1 MNSTSRISK
10 KKYSNIVLFNKR
22 EKDFQKKNEKLFD
35 SESKNITKIN
45 WLQKSNESK
54 SKLFFPIFSNSN
66 SFIISDRESE
76 LTLRKKFLKRIRL
89 DKKPNNITK
98 NHNLFITESPSFI
111 SYKKLSSNNSLN
123 KNQLNLDKGKNK
135 SLIINNSKYLEKDKY
150 ILNNDYSSIN
160 NANILLKFENEKN
173 VTKNK
178 DKNGNE
184 KIHILNIKRQK
195 LNRKNSVNKTEYISK
210 TKEINLLLYN
220 SKVKNE
226 GNKIK
231 LENYE
236 NKLESYNDTLKLLNK
251 IKKLLDFSFI
261 DKITE
266 YLRFIN
272 SKKKLE
278 KNICEILID
287 QIIIYKNDIKSLNQK
302 IKKKITEKKYILK
315 WIYFQIQLKEK
326 KLCLPS
332 YYRTIIEKNEAKQKM
347 RQSAVFRSKSML
359 CIKPIKKEIKK
370 YPIEKRKNLKSLKK
384 QNISSCYEFNSE
396 NGLFYNYEIDLDN
409 PIFSKEINKIKY
421 YKYHCIYNSI
431 DEFEAAF
438 KFLENN
444 IIKMMN
450 HYYNLKM
457 DIFYFKNELSNI
469 KNNINNKEI
478 IDKNYLKE
486 FNELKEVFKYK
497 IKLKQKYKN
506 DNSILGNNSALY
518 HYYTLPKK
526 DNNFTILNKI
536 KRLNNN
542 NTCKSLGLKY
552 NPEFVGEKKSKK
564 NYEKNIIY
572 EILSKLKYINFVCD
586 YLLTKSAIYNSN
598 NYGQKSKLNKIRNEI
613 ETNHRIEKSAKQRL
627 RNSQKYILLKNKIE
641 ERNNKIYFL
650 PYKKLDIFR
659 YKKAKE
665 QKPEDINNN
674 KSQVIQIN
682 DFFE

>member
-22 EKDFQKKNEKLFD
+22 EKDLQKKKEKLFD

-45 WLQKSNESK
+45 RLQKSNERK
-54 SKLFFPIFSNSN
+54 SKLCFPIFSNSN
-66 SFIISDRESE
+66 RFIISDRESE
-76 LTLRKKFLKRIRL
+76 MILRKKLLKRIRL

-111 SYKKLSSNNSLN
+111 SYKKLSSNN
-123 KNQLNLDKGKNK
+123 LDKGKNK
-135 SLIINNSKYLEKDKY
+135 SLIINNSKYMEKD
-150 ILNNDYSSIN
+150 NNYSSIN
-160 NANILLKFENEKN
+160 NANILLQFENEKN
-173 VTKNK
+173 LAKNK

-184 KIHILNIKRQK
+184 KIHILNLKRQK
-195 LNRKNSVNKTEYISK
+195 LNRKNSVNKTDYISK
-210 TKEINLLLYN
+210 EKEINLLLYN

-266 YLRFIN
+266 YLRFIK
-272 SKKKLE
+272 SKKKFE
-278 KNICEILID
+278 KSICKILID
-287 QIIIYKNDIKSLNQK
+287 HIIIYKNDIKSINQK
-302 IKKKITEKKYILK
+302 IKKKIAEKNYILK

-332 YYRTIIEKNEAKQKM
+332 YYRTIIEKIEIKKKM

-359 CIKPIKKEIKK
+359 CIKSIKKEIKK
-370 YPIEKRKNLKSLKK
+370 HPIEKRKNIKSLKK
-384 QNISSCYEFNSE
+384 QNISTCNEFNSE

-409 PIFSKEINKIKY
+409 PIYSKEINKIKY
-421 YKYHCIYNSI
+421 YRYHCVYNSI
-431 DEFEAAF
+431 DEFEGAF

-450 HYYNLKM
+450 HYYNLKKN
-457 DIFYFKNELSNI
+457 IFYFKNELSNI

-478 IDKNYLKE
+478 IDRNSLREKE
-486 FNELKEVFKYK
+486 FNKLKEVFKYK
-497 IKLKQKYKN
+497 IKLKQKNKYKN
-506 DNSILGNNSALY
+506 DNSFLGDNSTLY
-518 HYYTLPKK
+518 HYYTLPKN

-536 KRLNNN
+536 KRLNK
-542 NTCKSLGLKY
+542 TCKSLGLKY
-552 NPEFVGEKKSKK
+552 NPEFVGGKKSKK

-572 EILSKLKYINFVCD
+572 EILSKLKYINFVAD

-598 NYGQKSKLNKIRNEI
+598 NYEQKSKLNKIRNEI
-613 ETNHRIEKSAKQRL
+613 EANHRIEKSAQQRL

-659 YKKAKE
+659 NKKAKE
-665 QKPEDINNN
+665 QKTEDIKIN

>member
-98 NHNLFITESPSFI
+98 NHNLFITESSSFI
-111 SYKKLSSNNSLN
+111 SYKNLSSNNSLN

-184 KIHILNIKRQK
+184 KIHILNFKRQK

-272 SKKKLE
+272 SKK
-278 KNICEILID
+278 N
-287 QIIIYKNDIKSLNQK
+287 
-302 IKKKITEKKYILK
+302 
-315 WIYFQIQLKEK
+315 
-326 KLCLPS
+326 
-332 YYRTIIEKNEAKQKM
+332 
-347 RQSAVFRSKSML
+347 
-359 CIKPIKKEIKK
+359 
-370 YPIEKRKNLKSLKK
+370 
-384 QNISSCYEFNSE
+384 
-396 NGLFYNYEIDLDN
+396 
-409 PIFSKEINKIKY
+409 
-421 YKYHCIYNSI
+421 
-431 DEFEAAF
+431 
-438 KFLENN
+438 
-444 IIKMMN
+444 
-450 HYYNLKM
+450 
-457 DIFYFKNELSNI
+457 
-469 KNNINNKEI
+469 
-478 IDKNYLKE
+478 
-486 FNELKEVFKYK
+486 
-497 IKLKQKYKN
+497 
-506 DNSILGNNSALY
+506 
-518 HYYTLPKK
+518 
-526 DNNFTILNKI
+526 
-536 KRLNNN
+536 
-542 NTCKSLGLKY
+542 
-552 NPEFVGEKKSKK
+552 
-564 NYEKNIIY
+564 
-572 EILSKLKYINFVCD
+572 
-586 YLLTKSAIYNSN
+586 
-598 NYGQKSKLNKIRNEI
+598 
-613 ETNHRIEKSAKQRL
+613 
-627 RNSQKYILLKNKIE
+627 
-641 ERNNKIYFL
+641 
-650 PYKKLDIFR
+650 
-659 YKKAKE
+659 
-665 QKPEDINNN
+665 
-674 KSQVIQIN
+674 
-682 DFFE
+682 